1 MARQNASAPTADST
15 ETAFRQGY
23 DSFCSGNPRHHRE
36 AGAAEHLRTQQSGRD
51 RNHVE
56 VIIMATRA
64 LIRTSF
70 FNCYRKTRSFTLIE
84 LLVTIAIIGILAAL
98 LLTALSSVKLK
109 AQRISCLNNVKQ
121 LALGSFMYASDHSR
135 HAGVEA
141 PAFPG
146 GNWMGT
152 LNEYA
157 KVKGI
162 LICPS
167 APVHQPPPASGNEQ
181 GYADRAWVR
190 WTSDKKTM
198 FSGSYGYN
206 GYLYSDAKFSEPGDP
221 RQQQLFTS
229 ESAVQKPVLTPVFF
243 DENWVDVWPEETDR
257 PYANL
262 YTGQPLDVSINHM
275 GRCTIARHGSRS
287 ASRAPRNVSPG
298 EKMPGAINM
307 GLADGH
313 TELVKL
319 DDLWKYYWHLDWQPP
334 VTRPK

>member
-1 MARQNASAPTADST
+1 MSFLNHDPKARA
-15 ETAFRQGY
+15 
-23 DSFCSGNPRHHRE
+23 
-36 AGAAEHLRTQQSGRD
+36 
-51 RNHVE
+51 
-56 VIIMATRA
+56 
-64 LIRTSF
+64 
-70 FNCYRKTRSFTLIE
+70 FTLME

-98 LLTALSSVKLK
+98 LLTAASSVKLK
-109 AQRISCLNNVKQ
+109 AQRAQCLSNIKQ
-121 LALGSFMYASDHSR
+121 LTLGSFMYASENNR

-141 PAFPG
+141 LAFPG

-167 APVHQPPPASGNEQ
+167 APLHEPPPASGNAQ

-206 GYLYSDAKFSEPGDP
+206 GWLYSDLQLSERGDP
-221 RQQQLFTS
+221 KQLQIFTA
-229 ESAVQKPVLTPVFF
+229 ESAIQKPALTPVFF
-243 DENWVDVWPEETDR
+243 DENWVDVWPEEIDQ
-257 PYANL
+257 PYTNL
-262 YTGQPLDVSINHM
+262 YTGQPLDVSPNQM

-287 ASRAPRNVSPG
+287 ASRAPRNVASG
-298 EKMPGAINM
+298 EKMSGAINM
-307 GLADGH
+307 GFVDGH

-319 DDLWKYYWHLDWQPP
+319 EDLWNYYWHLDWEPP
-334 VTRPK
+334 ATRPK